1 MKTCES
7 LRVASPAG
15 VEVLDAFK
23 VSAVCPRRTPVQR
36 YVSPGCVDT
45 LGYKTDMAFDPA
57 QAE

>member
-36 YVSPGCVDT
+36 YVSPGCV
-45 LGYKTDMAFDPA
+45 
-57 QAE
+57 